1 MWLGYVQVALELVHF
16 IIVFGLIIV
25 MFALA
30 GQFLYGADLAEFH
43 TISSSAQACFALM
56 LGGGDFGRMYTVTGT
71 GTNIFYWSWVLLGL
85 LIIMNLVIAI
95 LSVGH
100 ERASKVIYGE
110 NEVGFHPDEQTLP
123 QRILEAVSP
132 RKPTPRPGSGGG
144 SATRGSA
151 GSPSEGD
158 SNSEGEED
166 HKRKGLEEELAE
178 IKHLLRELHKHELH
192 KQQR

>member
-1 MWLGYVQVALELVHF
+1 MAGHVQVALELIHF

-56 LGGGDFGRMYTVTGT
+56 LGGGDFGRMYTVTAT

-123 QRILEAVSP
+123 QRMLEIISP
-132 RKPTPRPGSGGG
+132 LPKSTPRHGTPLEES
-144 SATRGSA
+144 SD
-151 GSPSEGD
+151 SEG
-158 SNSEGEED
+158 ED

-178 IKHLLRELHKHELH
+178 IKHLLRELHK
-192 KQQR
+192 QQR